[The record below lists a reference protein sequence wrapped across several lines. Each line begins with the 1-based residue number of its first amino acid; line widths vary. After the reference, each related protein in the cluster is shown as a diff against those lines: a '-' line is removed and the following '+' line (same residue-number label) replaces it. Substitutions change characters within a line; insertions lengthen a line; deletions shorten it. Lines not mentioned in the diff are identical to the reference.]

1 MYKMIRIFIFLL
13 ISFFLFFVWL
23 GNDHQETIS
32 NRQTTA
38 TLSGKITDKESA
50 QNCLDLV
57 KKNLAAATEKN
68 LEAYLA
74 TLSDKAQADTKKE
87 LSSIDSYDLEH
98 ELIAFKVLDQR
109 PDSLFVEAFQRT
121 NNQGTTHY
129 QNHIAQI
136 HYTFMIEAGEWKI
149 TDAIITNIEQ
159 ID

>member
-13 ISFFLFFVWL
+13 ISFFLFFIWL

-68 LEAYLA
+68 LE
-74 TLSDKAQADTKKE
+74 
-87 LSSIDSYDLEH
+87 IDSYDLEH

>member
-1 MYKMIRIFIFLL
+1 MYKMIRSFIFLI
-13 ISFFLFFVWL
+13 ISLSLFFIW
-23 GNDHQETIS
+23 IS
-32 NRQTTA
+32 KNQTVSDRQATA
-38 TLSGKITDKESA
+38 ILSGKITDKKST

-98 ELIAFKVLDQR
+98 ELIAFKVLEQR
-109 PDSLFVEAFQRT
+109 PGSLFVEAFQRT
-121 NNQGTTHY
+121 SNQGKTHY

>member
-1 MYKMIRIFIFLL
+1 MYKMIRSFIFLI
-13 ISFFLFFVWL
+13 ISLSLFFIW
-23 GNDHQETIS
+23 IS
-32 NRQTTA
+32 KNQTVSDRQATA
-38 TLSGKITDKESA
+38 ILSGKITDKKSA

-98 ELIAFKVLDQR
+98 ELIAFKVLEQR

-121 NNQGTTHY
+121 SNQGKTHY